1 MLRGQASARIAHWLL
16 AQRILPSGCAT
27 IGIGV
32 VAVEA
37 STTEATER
45 SFATLRRERS
55 GGVIVATDALFT
67 GQTKLIGVTGT
78 RERIPSMFSHSDF
91 VKAGG
96 LRSYGLDNSEDDRRA
111 AVCVDT
117 IFNLETAVDRFLP
130 LGTRYE
136 LQLFCAPA
144 RSPQW

>member
-1 MLRGQASARIAHWLL
+1 LPIDRWRKEFCQAA
-16 AQRILPSGCAT
+16 AQPL
-27 IGIGV
+27 GIGV

-37 STTEATER
+37 STTAATER

-67 GQTKLIGVTGT
+67 GQTKLIGATGT
-78 RERIPSMFSHSDF
+78 GERIPSLFSHSDF

-96 LRSYGLDNSEDDRRA
+96 LRSCGLDNSEDDRRA

-136 LQLFCAPA
+136 LQLSCAPA
-144 RSPQW
+144 RSLQW